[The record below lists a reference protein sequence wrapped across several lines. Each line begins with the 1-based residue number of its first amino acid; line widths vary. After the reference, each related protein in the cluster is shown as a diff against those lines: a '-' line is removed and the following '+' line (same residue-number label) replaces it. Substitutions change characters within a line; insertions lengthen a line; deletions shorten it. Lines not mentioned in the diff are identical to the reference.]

1 VYNKTSVCLFF
12 KTGRLGN
19 NKIIPK
25 KKQKYSLLGSKNKE
39 FIDFSSVLFLVK
51 SKSHLTAEGLNQ
63 ILEILEIKLKQ
74 AKPALYDERL
84 RVCILILN

>member
-1 VYNKTSVCLFF
+1 VFVYFLKQADLETIKLF
-12 KTGRLGN
+12 L
-19 NKIIPK
+19 K